1 MTFGEQA
8 IQMTIEKLVQG
19 EDYRDF
25 IIKDINAKFLDFS
38 IDFFKKIVKAK
49 MNDVSI
55 NLKWYKNTFL
65 NIDNLTTDEIAI
77 YAGMNKK
84 SIKNIAG
91 NAQKNTVIEFANNN
105 FDYLMSIIS
114 ELEKDV
120 TDKLNIT
127 ITLTHNQVNVELNL
141 TESLIVINALAT
153 KKIALRGGAWS
164 SIGKQVEKPL
174 LDKLCEL
181 VGVPSCHIDNKNFKK
196 DIKKSVDREVDY
208 KLISKT
214 NKIYRVEVKLMGKG
228 NPESADVIYARDT
241 NIFIADTLSNQNK
254 NQFEKNDICFLELKG
269 HSKDEI
275 LSNFKKI
282 LRKLDIPFTT

>member
-1 MTFGEQA
+1 MTFGEKS
-8 IQMTIEKLVQG
+8 IQVTVEKLVQG

-25 IIKDINAKFLDFS
+25 VIKDINAKFLDFS

-49 MNDVSI
+49 KDDISI
-55 NLKWYKNTFL
+55 NLEWYKNTFL
-65 NIDNLTTDEIAI
+65 NTDNLATDEIAI

-84 SIKNIAG
+84 SITNIAG
-91 NAQKNTVIEFANNN
+91 NAKKDTVIKFANNN

-120 TDKLNIT
+120 ADKLNIT
-127 ITLTHNQVNVELNL
+127 IKLTHGKVNVALNL

-181 VGVPSCHIDNKNFKK
+181 AGVESCYIDNTTFKK
-196 DIKKSVDREVDY
+196 NVEKLVDREVDY
-208 KLISKT
+208 KLTSET
-214 NKIYRVEVKLMGKG
+214 GKIYRIEVKLMGKG
-228 NPESADVIYARDT
+228 NPEAADVIHARDT
-241 NIFIADTLSNQNK
+241 NIFIADTLSEQNK
-254 NQFEKNDICFLELKG
+254 NQFKENNIDFLELKE

-275 LSNFKKI
+275 LSNFKDI
-282 LRKLDIPFTT
+282 LKKLDIPFTT